1 MYRFYLEGGTLS
13 SSIACSD
20 DDLTDRIKIV
30 RAIRKEWS
38 SMAPLL
44 AVARHTY
51 SDAEIHA
58 LLRGFADR
66 WARDVP
72 STSYVMRPVR
82 SSRPRRFEAQE
93 DE

>member
-1 MYRFYLEGGTLS
+1 MS
-13 SSIACSD
+13 SSLACSD
-20 DDLTDRIKIV
+20 DEVTERIKIV
-30 RAIRKEWS
+30 RAIRKEWA

-51 SDAEIHA
+51 SDAEIEA
-58 LLRGFADR
+58 LLRGFVAR